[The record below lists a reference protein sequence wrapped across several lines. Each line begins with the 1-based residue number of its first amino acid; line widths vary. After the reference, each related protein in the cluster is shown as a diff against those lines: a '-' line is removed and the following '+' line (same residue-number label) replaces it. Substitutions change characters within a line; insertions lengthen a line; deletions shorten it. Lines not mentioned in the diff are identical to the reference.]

1 MYTVDIVSPC
11 GGGKSGIEKVLK
23 SWKKIK
29 NINIRFVHLGR
40 GIAYLDGYREAYEF
54 DVYDSNKD
62 MVSQT
67 SKMAETYS
75 KFVLKYGPPN
85 LSIALNYPIMSKI
98 IRVSQKLLTKENK
111 DEFKIVSFVHNDVN
125 MYEKVGLGGLIELAE
140 ADYHLCINKT
150 LIKQLK
156 EVEINEN
163 KIFNI
168 GNPIE
173 FPEEKIFL
181 KRNYENGKIR
191 KKQNKLIF
199 VGRVS
204 AEKRLDIILEAMYRA
219 KSNWKLKIIG
229 DGEYKKEL
237 FDIVEYLGLRN
248 NIEYLGWKDEPWD
261 YLEDEVALVSASDYE
276 GFLLVG
282 AEALANG
289 IMVLTTRTVIDYI
302 KEGVN
307 GYFFDNTDGIQLA
320 QLLDRIA
327 NGEIKIPDPKLCR
340 DSVLEYEEENYLK
353 KVKDILMRMIDKTAN
368 ISADDYFKL
377 ISDLIEYKKTE
388 ELDRALF
395 EALVKYPYDYRWYFI
410 KRLLAEAEE
419 DYEEQLLWI
428 LLIKFLKEDKKIKL
442 TKKDEDDVENTY
454 IDLRNNRVLRKTNIR
469 KKTIKLLKK
478 MIDCK
483 AYELS
488 EMYVSFFLK
497 SECLEIELGKVFM
510 DRELVT
516 MSMML
521 EIGLTEINNGCVIL
535 SNREES
541 IEKYNSII
549 RYKDNTKKFFE
560 VLKKVRFCI
569 ERICYG
575 IKEIRKRTL
584 VDVIVENDITPE
596 MLLVFIRGT
605 VPLDCN
611 NYSVYKR
618 ILNYLENER
627 VRGKTISEKFIK
639 RYEMFLPILKEMEQG
654 KKETLFQEVKE
665 EFVFKKTILNL
676 DVSKRSEIIEYEKS
690 KIEKGDKECEIL
702 NCAIKEWDEIKRIIT
717 DGSKNVDNKKIAIIF
732 CTNDNEMR
740 LECETYLR
748 TLKVPDDYSL
758 EVIEVVNAKSMTSGY
773 NAAIINTDA
782 KYKLY
787 IHHDVWII
795 EPNVLLELIQTVQKF
810 DDLKLVGVVGSG
822 NLYIGGGWFEG
833 ENLEKN
839 FVKICQ
845 NYEIETH
852 LTEYIGKD
860 VDCVGTLNDKIKLYR
875 AKAIDGVFMFTT
887 IDVPW
892 REDIFTNWHFY
903 DISECVEYVKRGYEC
918 AFFDNGKINIHHYVT
933 VNGEAA
939 VEYLEWKDIFLN
951 YVKEIDEKLFD

>member
-1 MYTVDIVSPC
+1 
-11 GGGKSGIEKVLK
+11 
-23 SWKKIK
+23 
-29 NINIRFVHLGR
+29 
-40 GIAYLDGYREAYEF
+40 
-54 DVYDSNKD
+54 
-62 MVSQT
+62 
-67 SKMAETYS
+67 
-75 KFVLKYGPPN
+75 
-85 LSIALNYPIMSKI
+85 MSKI

-125 MYEKVGLGGLIELAE
+125 MYETVGLGGLIELSE

-156 EVEINEN
+156 EAGINEN

-237 FDIVEYLGLRN
+237 FDIVEYLELRN

-388 ELDRALF
+388 ELDRALC
-395 EALVKYPYDYRWYFI
+395 EALIKYPYDYRWYFI
-410 KRLLAEAEE
+410 KSLLAEAEE
-419 DYEEQLLWI
+419 DDEEQLLWI

-478 MIDCK
+478 LIDRK

-510 DRELVT
+510 DRELVN

-521 EIGLTEINNGCVIL
+521 DIGLTEINNGCVIL

-541 IEKYNSII
+541 TEKYNSII

-596 MLLVFIRGT
+596 MLLVFLRGT
-605 VPLDCN
+605 VPLNCN
-611 NYSVYKR
+611 NYSVYKG

-654 KKETLFQEVKE
+654 KKEMLFQEVKE
-665 EFVFKKTILNL
+665 EFAFKKTILNL
-676 DVSKRSEIIEYEKS
+676 DESKRSEIIEYEKS
-690 KIEKGDKECEIL
+690 KIEKGGNECEIL
-702 NCAIKEWDEIKRIIT
+702 NCTIKDWDEIKRIIT
-717 DGSKNVDNKKIAIIF
+717 DSSKNVDNKKIAIIF

-740 LECETYLR
+740 LECEAYLR

-810 DDLKLVGVVGSG
+810 DDLKLVGVAGSG
-822 NLYIGGGWFEG
+822 NLYIGGCWFDG
-833 ENLEKN
+833 ENLEES
-839 FVKICQ
+839 FVKVCQ

-892 REDIFTNWHFY
+892 REDVFTNWHFY

>member
-1 MYTVDIVSPC
+1 MFTVDIVSPC

-23 SWKKIK
+23 SWKKFHDIK
-29 NINIRFVHLGR
+29 IRFIHFGK
-40 GIAYLDGYREAYEF
+40 GIEYLEGYKEAYEI
-54 DVYDSNKD
+54 DIYDENKAIA
-62 MVSQT
+62 SQINA
-67 SKMAETYS
+67 MAKAYAD
-75 KFVLKYGPPN
+75 FIMKYGKPII
-85 LSIALNYPIMSKI
+85 SIGLNYPVMSKI

-111 DEFKIVSFVHNDVN
+111 DEFKIVSFVHSDVN
-125 MYEKVGLGGLIELAE
+125 MYETVGLGGLIELAE

-156 EVEINEN
+156 EAGINEN

-229 DGEYKKEL
+229 DGDYKKEL
-237 FDIVEYLGLRN
+237 FDIVEYLELRN

-353 KVKDILMRMIDKTAN
+353 KVKDILMRMIDETAN

-388 ELDRALF
+388 ELDRALC
-395 EALVKYPYDYRWYFI
+395 EALIKYPYDYRWYFI
-410 KRLLAEAEE
+410 KSLLAEAEE
-419 DYEEQLLWI
+419 DDEEQLLWI

-454 IDLRNNRVLRKTNIR
+454 IVLKNNIVLKKTNIR

-478 MIDCK
+478 MIDRK

-541 IEKYNSII
+541 TEKYNSII

-596 MLLVFIRGT
+596 MLLVFLRGT
-605 VPLDCN
+605 VPLNCN
-611 NYSVYKR
+611 NYSVYKG
-618 ILNYLENER
+618 ILNYLENES
-627 VRGKTISEKFIK
+627 VRGKIISEKFIK

-654 KKETLFQEVKE
+654 KKEMLFQEVKE
-665 EFVFKKTILNL
+665 EFAFKKTILNL

-690 KIEKGDKECEIL
+690 KIEKGGNECEIL
-702 NCAIKEWDEIKRIIT
+702 NCTIKDWDEIKRIIT
-717 DGSKNVDNKKIAIIF
+717 DSSKNVDNKKIAIIF

-740 LECETYLR
+740 LECEAYLR

-773 NAAIINTDA
+773 NAAIINTHA

-892 REDIFTNWHFY
+892 REDVFTNWHFY